1 MVSPISVAQ
10 SESGHE
16 HLKRAQIPQ
25 QKCPRYPCLHRGH
38 PFCDR
43 SAIVADLCKS
53 HLGALPALRDH
64 PSVNLRLTSLEEGN
78 EMGFTR
84 LKGTM
89 MSGGG
94 GEAVGHLHNSGP
106 PVTNNNF
113 SSALS

>member
-1 MVSPISVAQ
+1 
-10 SESGHE
+10 
-16 HLKRAQIPQ
+16 
-25 QKCPRYPCLHRGH
+25 
-38 PFCDR
+38 
-43 SAIVADLCKS
+43 
-53 HLGALPALRDH
+53 
-64 PSVNLRLTSLEEGN
+64 
-78 EMGFTR
+78 MGFTR